1 MRTLTNMFIAV
12 LILVAA
18 YIPLAWWGYY
28 IIGSIVVT
36 YFATLLFNNGDD
48 IDPTHNDYI
57 TDGE

>member
-1 MRTLTNMFIAV
+1 MFIAV

-48 IDPTHNDYI
+48 IVPTHIDYI